1 VLADLQ
7 EVQAELSR
15 RAAELTDWL
24 DRQAAQYQAAEYKGP
39 GEPAPAMSSGDLA
52 CVQAVSAAA
61 SRLQAAADAVAAC
74 ASEMGDVDSEL
85 SRQMCRWSS

>member
-1 VLADLQ
+1 MLADLL
-7 EVQAELSR
+7 EVRAELSR

-24 DRQAAQYQAAEYKGP
+24 DRQAAQYQADHQVP
-39 GEPAPAMSSGDLA
+39 GEPAAAMSSGDLA

-74 ASEMGDVDSEL
+74 ASEMGEADSEL
-85 SRQMCRWSS
+85 SRQVCRWSS